1 MLSSHSQ
8 YSRNDNYFST
18 CLTTLLCKLQ
28 PLSTRFSRSTSRQGH
43 YCTSYAFNHSYKDI
57 LILMVGGHKIDEWN
71 SRLVVLLLKYQEE
84 VANLDVV
91 FS

>member
-1 MLSSHSQ
+1 
-8 YSRNDNYFST
+8 
-18 CLTTLLCKLQ
+18 
-28 PLSTRFSRSTSRQGH
+28 
-43 YCTSYAFNHSYKDI
+43 
-57 LILMVGGHKIDEWN
+57 MVGGHKIDEWN